1 MRSFFLPVLVLAV
14 LVIQGC
20 AVNPVT
26 GKQNF
31 VMMSE
36 SQELAMGRQANA
48 QISEQMPMVKN
59 AALQAYVQRIGEE
72 LARNSHRSN
81 LEYRFQVVDSA
92 DINAFALPGGY
103 IYMNRGL
110 MAYMN
115 SEAELAAVL
124 GHEIGHVTARH
135 GVRQQSMAMG
145 SSILGQL
152 VTMGT
157 GMPAAGDLSNML
169 GSALV
174 SGYGRDMELEA
185 DGLGAEYLARSGYRP
200 DAVLEVIGVLKD
212 QDTFSRQQAAA
223 QGKQVESYHGLFA
236 SHPTHDQRL
245 QQVVGQARA
254 LSTGSSQRVGRDDY
268 LKAIDGMV
276 YGDSEAQGVIR
287 DQRFYHVPL
296 NMRLDYPAGWTILN
310 RPDVVIGHTPDEAAF
325 IAMTLETVTA
335 GVNVRDLLRQRA
347 GSQQRLAQEQTF
359 SGPGF
364 QGAMAILPGQSPR
377 RVGAILRKDQLFL
390 FVGAVRGQTRL
401 ESHDAGFTR
410 VIRSFGGLNAADRK
424 KAAPLHV
431 RLVRAGKGDTYA
443 RLARNSPLGDEAE
456 ARLRLLNGQWPD
468 GQPQAGQWLKVV
480 R

>member
-1 MRSFFLPVLVLAV
+1 MRSTCFSVLAFALLVL
-14 LVIQGC
+14 QGC

-26 GKQNF
+26 GKQDF

-36 SQELAMGRQANA
+36 SQELAMGRQGNA
-48 QISEQMPMVKN
+48 QISQQMPMVDN
-59 AALQAYVQRIGEE
+59 PALQAYVQRIGEE

-92 DINAFALPGGY
+92 DINAFALPGGF

-145 SSILGQL
+145 SNILGQL
-152 VTMGT
+152 VTIGT
-157 GMPAAGDLSNML
+157 GMPAAGDFSNML

-212 QDTFSRQQAAA
+212 QDTFAREQAAA
-223 QGKQVESYHGLFA
+223 QGKKVESYHGLFA

-254 LSTGSSQRVGRDDY
+254 LSSGTSQRVGRDDY
-268 LKAIDGMV
+268 LKAIEGMV

-296 NMRLDYPAGWTILN
+296 NMRLDYPSGWTILN
-310 RPDVVIGHTPDEAAF
+310 RPDVVLGHTPDESAF
-325 IAMTLETVTA
+325 IAMTLEKASA
-335 GVNVRDLLRQRA
+335 GSDVSELLRQRA
-347 GSQQRLAQEQTF
+347 GGQQRLAQEQRF
-359 SGPGF
+359 SGSGF
-364 QGAMAILPGQSPR
+364 QGVVAILPGQSPR

-390 FVGAVRGQTRL
+390 FIGAVRGQTRL
-401 ESHDAGFTR
+401 ESHDSGFVS
-410 VIRSFGGLNAADRK
+410 VIRSFAGLSATDRK
-424 KAAPLHV
+424 KAAPLHI
-431 RLVRAGKGDTYA
+431 RLVRVGKGDTYA
-443 RLARNSPLGDEAE
+443 RLARNSPLGDEAQ
-456 ARLRLLNGQWPD
+456 ARLRLLNGHWPD
-468 GQPQAGQWLKVV
+468 GQPEAGQWLKVV

>member
-1 MRSFFLPVLVLAV
+1 MMRYCFPYLVLSV
-14 LVIQGC
+14 LLMLQGC

-26 GKQNF
+26 GKQDF

-36 SQELAMGRQANA
+36 SQELAMGSQANA
-48 QISEQMPMVKN
+48 QINQQMSMVES
-59 AALQAYVQRIGEE
+59 AALQSYVQRVGEG

-81 LEYRFQVVDSA
+81 LEYHFKVVDSA

-103 IYMNRGL
+103 IFMNRGL
-110 MAYMN
+110 MAYLN

-145 SSILGQL
+145 SGLLGQL
-152 VTMGT
+152 VTIGT
-157 GMPAAGDLSNML
+157 GVQAAGDLSNLL

-174 SGYGRDMELEA
+174 KGYGRDMELQA

-212 QDTFSRQQAAA
+212 QDTFAREQAAA

-245 QQVVGQARA
+245 QQVVEQAQA

-276 YGDSEAQGVIR
+276 YGESEAQGVVR

-296 NMRLDYPAGWTILN
+296 NMRLDYPRGWTVLN
-310 RPDVVIGHTPDEAAF
+310 RPDVVLGHTEDESAF
-325 IAMTLETVTA
+325 IAMTLETVDEKS
-335 GVNVRDLLRQRA
+335 NVADLLRMRA
-347 GSQQRLAQEQTF
+347 GKQQLTQEQRF
-359 SGPGF
+359 SGQGF
-364 QGAMAILPGQSPR
+364 QGLMAILPGQSPR
-377 RVGAILRKDQLFL
+377 RVAAILRKDQLVL
-390 FVGAVRGQTRL
+390 FIGAVRGQARL
-401 ESHDAGFTR
+401 ESHDAQFVS
-410 VIRSFGGLNAADRK
+410 VIRSFAGLSAADRK
-424 KAAPLHV
+424 KAAPMHI
-431 RLVRAGKGDTYA
+431 RLVQVSKGDTYA
-443 RLARNSPLGDEAE
+443 RVARNSPLGDDAQ
-456 ARLRLLNGQWPD
+456 AQLRLLNGHWPD
-468 GQPQAGQWLKVV
+468 GQPEQGQWLKVV

>member
-1 MRSFFLPVLVLAV
+1 MMRHCFPYLVLSV
-14 LVIQGC
+14 FLMLQGC

-26 GKQNF
+26 GKQDF

-36 SQELAMGRQANA
+36 SQELAMGSQANA
-48 QISEQMPMVKN
+48 QINQQMSMVES
-59 AALQAYVQRIGEE
+59 AALQSYVQRVGEG

-81 LEYRFQVVDSA
+81 LEYHFKVVDSA

-103 IYMNRGL
+103 IFMNRGL
-110 MAYMN
+110 MAYLN

-145 SSILGQL
+145 SGLLGQL
-152 VTMGT
+152 VTIGT
-157 GMPAAGDLSNML
+157 GVQAAGDLSNLL

-174 SGYGRDMELEA
+174 KGYGRDMELQA

-212 QDTFSRQQAAA
+212 QDTFAREQAAA

-245 QQVVGQARA
+245 QQVVEQAQA

-276 YGDSEAQGVIR
+276 YGESEAQGVVR

-296 NMRLDYPAGWTILN
+296 NMRLDYPRGWTVLN
-310 RPDVVIGHTPDEAAF
+310 RPDVVLGHTEDESAF
-325 IAMTLETVTA
+325 IAMTLETVDEKS
-335 GVNVRDLLRQRA
+335 NVADLLRMRA
-347 GSQQRLAQEQTF
+347 GKQQLTQEQRF
-359 SGPGF
+359 SGQGF
-364 QGAMAILPGQSPR
+364 QGLMAILPGQSPR
-377 RVGAILRKDQLFL
+377 RVAAILRKDQLVL
-390 FVGAVRGQTRL
+390 FIGAVRGQARL
-401 ESHDAGFTR
+401 ESHDAQFVS
-410 VIRSFGGLNAADRK
+410 VIRSFAGLSAADRK
-424 KAAPLHV
+424 KAAPMHI
-431 RLVRAGKGDTYA
+431 RLVQVSKGDTYA
-443 RLARNSPLGDEAE
+443 RLARNSPLGDDAQ
-456 ARLRLLNGQWPD
+456 AQLRLLNGHWPD
-468 GQPQAGQWLKVV
+468 GQPEQGQWLKVV

>member
-1 MRSFFLPVLVLAV
+1 MRYCFPYLVLSV
-14 LVIQGC
+14 LLMLQGC

-26 GKQNF
+26 GKQDF

-36 SQELAMGRQANA
+36 SQELAMGSQANA
-48 QISEQMPMVKN
+48 QINQQMSMVES
-59 AALQAYVQRIGEE
+59 AALQSYVQRVGEG

-81 LEYRFQVVDSA
+81 LEYHFKVVDSA

-103 IYMNRGL
+103 IFMNRGL
-110 MAYMN
+110 MAYLN

-145 SSILGQL
+145 SGLLGQL
-152 VTMGT
+152 VTIGT
-157 GMPAAGDLSNML
+157 GVQAAGDLSNLL

-174 SGYGRDMELEA
+174 KGYGRDMELQA

-212 QDTFSRQQAAA
+212 QDTFAREQAAA

-245 QQVVGQARA
+245 QQVVEQAQA

-276 YGDSEAQGVIR
+276 YGESEAQGVVR

-296 NMRLDYPAGWTILN
+296 NMRLDYPRGWTVLN
-310 RPDVVIGHTPDEAAF
+310 RPDVVLGHTEDESAF
-325 IAMTLETVTA
+325 IAMTLETVDEKS
-335 GVNVRDLLRQRA
+335 NVADLLRMRA
-347 GSQQRLAQEQTF
+347 GKQQLTQEQRF
-359 SGPGF
+359 SGQGF
-364 QGAMAILPGQSPR
+364 QGLMAILPGQSPR
-377 RVGAILRKDQLFL
+377 RVAAILRKDQLVL
-390 FVGAVRGQTRL
+390 FIGAVRGQARL
-401 ESHDAGFTR
+401 ESHDAQFVS
-410 VIRSFGGLNAADRK
+410 VIRSFAGLSAADRK
-424 KAAPLHV
+424 KAAPMHI
-431 RLVRAGKGDTYA
+431 RLVQVSKGDTYA
-443 RLARNSPLGDEAE
+443 RLARNSPLGDDAQ
-456 ARLRLLNGQWPD
+456 AQLRLLNGHWPD
-468 GQPQAGQWLKVV
+468 GQPEQGQWLKVV

>member
-1 MRSFFLPVLVLAV
+1 MRSTCFLAVVLALLVL
-14 LVIQGC
+14 QGC

-36 SQELAMGRQANA
+36 SQELAMGRQASA
-48 QISEQMPMVKN
+48 QISQQMPMVEN

-145 SSILGQL
+145 SNILGQL

-157 GMPAAGDLSNML
+157 GIPAAGDFSNML

-212 QDTFSRQQAAA
+212 QDTFARQQAAA
-223 QGKQVESYHGLFA
+223 EGKQIESYHGLFA

-245 QQVVGQARA
+245 QQVVGQAQA
-254 LSTGSSQRVGRDDY
+254 LSTGTSQRVGRDDY

-287 DQRFYHVPL
+287 GRRFYHVPL

-310 RPDVVIGHTPDEAAF
+310 RPDVVLGHTPDENAF

-335 GVNVRDLLRQRA
+335 GSSVRDLLRQRA
-347 GSQQRLAQEQTF
+347 GSQQQLVQEQTF
-359 SGPGF
+359 SGSGY
-364 QGAMAILPGQSPR
+364 QGVMAILPGQSPR

-390 FVGAVRGQTRL
+390 FVGAVRGQARL
-401 ESHDAGFTR
+401 ESHDAGFTS
-410 VIRSFGGLNAADRK
+410 VIRSFGGLSAADRK
-424 KAAPLHV
+424 KAAPRHI

-443 RLARNSPLGDEAE
+443 RLARNSPLGEVAE

>member
-1 MRSFFLPVLVLAV
+1 MRYCFPYVVLSVFLML
-14 LVIQGC
+14 QGC

-26 GKQNF
+26 GKQDF

-36 SQELAMGRQANA
+36 SQELAMGSQANA
-48 QISEQMPMVKN
+48 QINQQMSMVES
-59 AALQAYVQRIGEE
+59 AALQSYVQRVGDG

-81 LEYRFQVVDSA
+81 LEYHFKVVDSA

-103 IYMNRGL
+103 IFMNRGL
-110 MAYMN
+110 MAYLN

-145 SSILGQL
+145 SGLLGQL
-152 VTMGT
+152 VTIGT
-157 GMPAAGDLSNML
+157 GVQAAGDLSNLL

-174 SGYGRDMELEA
+174 KGYGRDMELQA

-212 QDTFSRQQAAA
+212 QDTFARQQAAA

-245 QQVVGQARA
+245 QQVVEQAQA

-276 YGDSEAQGVIR
+276 YGESEAQGVVR

-296 NMRLDYPAGWTILN
+296 NMRLDYPRGWTVLN
-310 RPDVVIGHTPDEAAF
+310 RPDVVLGHTEDESAF
-325 IAMTLETVTA
+325 IAMTLETVDEKS
-335 GVNVRDLLRQRA
+335 NVADLLRMRA
-347 GSQQRLAQEQTF
+347 GKQQLTQEQRF
-359 SGPGF
+359 SGQGF
-364 QGAMAILPGQSPR
+364 QGLMAILPGQSPR
-377 RVGAILRKDQLFL
+377 RVAAILRKDQLVL
-390 FVGAVRGQTRL
+390 FIGAVRGQARL
-401 ESHDAGFTR
+401 ESHDAEFVS
-410 VIRSFGGLNAADRK
+410 VIRSFAGLSAADRK
-424 KAAPLHV
+424 KAAPMHI
-431 RLVRAGKGDTYA
+431 RLVQVNKGDTYA
-443 RLARNSPLGDEAE
+443 RLARNSPLGDDAQ
-456 ARLRLLNGQWPD
+456 AQLRLLNGHWPD
-468 GQPQAGQWLKVV
+468 GQPEQGQWLKVV
-480 R
+480 K

>member
-1 MRSFFLPVLVLAV
+1 MMRYCFPYLVLSV
-14 LVIQGC
+14 LLMLQGC

-26 GKQNF
+26 GKQDF

-36 SQELAMGRQANA
+36 SQELAMGSQANA
-48 QISEQMPMVKN
+48 QINQQMSMVES
-59 AALQAYVQRIGEE
+59 AALQSYVQRVGEG

-81 LEYRFQVVDSA
+81 LEYHFKVVDSA

-103 IYMNRGL
+103 IFMNRGL
-110 MAYMN
+110 MAYLN

-145 SSILGQL
+145 SGLLGQL
-152 VTMGT
+152 VTIGT
-157 GMPAAGDLSNML
+157 GVQAAGDLSNLL

-174 SGYGRDMELEA
+174 KGYGRDMELQA

-212 QDTFSRQQAAA
+212 QDTFAREQAAA

-245 QQVVGQARA
+245 QQVVEQAQA

-276 YGDSEAQGVIR
+276 YGESEAQGVVR

-296 NMRLDYPAGWTILN
+296 NMRLDYPRGWTVLN
-310 RPDVVIGHTPDEAAF
+310 RPDVVLGHTEDESAF
-325 IAMTLETVTA
+325 IAMTLETVDEKS
-335 GVNVRDLLRQRA
+335 NVADLLRMRA
-347 GSQQRLAQEQTF
+347 GKQQLTQEQRF
-359 SGPGF
+359 SGQGF
-364 QGAMAILPGQSPR
+364 QGLMAILPGQSPR
-377 RVGAILRKDQLFL
+377 RVAAILRKDQLVL
-390 FVGAVRGQTRL
+390 FIGAVRGQARL
-401 ESHDAGFTR
+401 ESHDAQFVS
-410 VIRSFGGLNAADRK
+410 VIRSFAGLSAADRK
-424 KAAPLHV
+424 KAAPMHI
-431 RLVRAGKGDTYA
+431 RLVQVSKGDTYA
-443 RLARNSPLGDEAE
+443 RLARNSPLGDDAQ
-456 ARLRLLNGQWPD
+456 AQLRLLNGHWPD
-468 GQPQAGQWLKVV
+468 GQPEQGQWLKVV

>member
-1 MRSFFLPVLVLAV
+1 MRSFFLPFLVLAV
-14 LVIQGC
+14 LVFQGC

-48 QISEQMPMVKN
+48 QISEQMPMVEN

-103 IYMNRGL
+103 VYMNRGL

-245 QQVVGQARA
+245 QQVVGQAQA
-254 LSTGSSQRVGRDDY
+254 LSTGTSQRVGRDDY
-268 LKAIDGMV
+268 LKAINGMV

-296 NMRLDYPAGWTILN
+296 DMRLDYPAGWAVLN
-310 RPDVVIGHTPDEAAF
+310 RPDVVIGHTPDETAF

-335 GVNVRDLLRQRA
+335 GSNVRDLLRQRA
-347 GSQQRLAQEQTF
+347 GSQQQLAQEQTF

-364 QGAMAILPGQSPR
+364 QGVMAILPGQSPR
-377 RVGAILRKDQLFL
+377 RVGAILRRDQLFL
-390 FVGAVRGQTRL
+390 FVGAVRGQARL
-401 ESHDAGFTR
+401 ESHDAGFIS
-410 VIRSFGGLNAADRK
+410 VIRSFGGLSATDRK
-424 KAAPLHV
+424 KAAPLHI

-443 RLARNSPLGDEAE
+443 RLARNSPLGEEAE
-456 ARLRLLNGQWPD
+456 ARLRLLNGHWPD
-468 GQPQAGQWLKVV
+468 GQPQPGQWLKVV